1 MANPKSK
8 RRRFQRRGI
17 RSHQRLRNRGR
28 IAPEL
33 SAAWEAHEAHAEA
46 VGEHKQA
53 VADAL
58 DLSYSLIDQQCRP
71 WEKHTDSGARTD
83 EERIVTKVNALR
95 EKGVDENRAM
105 LSVWWVLD
113 ALGYQRPAPKGG
125 VIVTESELVTL
136 AHAIRETGEFC
147 AAAAIAMDSKGIS
160 GPQRKLLAKEAREA
174 RIALDNMILKLR
186 LEAA

>member
-1 MANPKSK
+1 
-8 RRRFQRRGI
+8 
-17 RSHQRLRNRGR
+17 LRNQGR
-28 IAPEL
+28 VAPDL
-33 SAAWEAHEAHAEA
+33 GSWEAHEAHAEA

-58 DLSYSLIDQQCRP
+58 QLSYSLIDRQCRP
-71 WEKHTDSGARTD
+71 YEEHTDSGARTD
-83 EERIVTKVNALR
+83 EARIVTKVNALR

-105 LSVWWVLD
+105 LTVWWLLD
-113 ALGYQRPAPKGG
+113 ALGYQRPAPSGG

-147 AAAAIAMDSKGIS
+147 AAAAVAMDSKGIS
-160 GPQRKLLAKEAREA
+160 VAQRKLLGKEAREA
-174 RIALDNMILKLR
+174 RIALDNLILKLR